1 MNKAIFLDRDGT
13 INVEKHYLYKI
24 EDFEFLPG
32 VVDALKILQE
42 AGYLLIIITNQSGIG
57 RGYYTEEDFQKLND
71 WMISTLKQQGVMI
84 ADVYFCPHLP
94 DAQVAEY
101 RKECNCRKPKLGM
114 YKQAILDYNIQM
126 SQSYAIGDKIRDCA
140 VCDAYPC
147 RGFLIGGNE
156 KPDLIEGVKAGNW
169 ARISY
174 AADLRE
180 CAEIIINNHNNTI
193 TCDCLYKDE

>member
-42 AGYLLIIITNQSGIG
+42 
-57 RGYYTEEDFQKLND
+57 
-71 WMISTLKQQGVMI
+71 KQQGVMI

-114 YKQAILDYNIQM
+114 YKQAILDYNIQVGK
-126 SQSYAIGDKIRDCA
+126 SYAIGDKIRDCA
-140 VCDAYPC
+140 ICQEMPC
-147 RGFLIGGNE
+147 RGFLIGNNE
-156 KPDLIEGVKAGNW
+156 KPEVISEVKAGMYE
-169 ARISY
+169 RVSY
-174 AADLRE
+174 VASLKE
-180 CAEIIINNHNNTI
+180 CVELIVNNQN
-193 TCDCLYKDE
+193 

>member
-71 WMISTLKQQGVMI
+71 WMTSTLKQQGVMI

-114 YKQAILDYNIQM
+114 YKQAILDYNIQVGK
-126 SQSYAIGDKIRDCA
+126 SYAIGDKIRDCA
-140 VCDAYPC
+140 ICQEMPC
-147 RGFLIGGNE
+147 RGFLIGNNE
-156 KPDLIEGVKAGNW
+156 KPEVISEVKAGMYE
-169 ARISY
+169 RVSY
-174 AADLRE
+174 VASLKE
-180 CAEIIINNHNNTI
+180 CVELIVNNQN
-193 TCDCLYKDE
+193 